1 MRQGDAILHRI
12 QSLGLVDAA
21 GVKEAER
28 AVEGFPALER
38 PSIVEW
44 LVASGR
50 LRPSTLDAIREEL
63 ARPQPWWGRL
73 RRDAVQAARETLD
86 EGLVGSEEATRRHSG
101 GPGEEPSSPEPG
113 VRYPLP
119 HWPRFEPV
127 AFLGEGG
134 MGKVF
139 KAFDPTL
146 RRLVAL
152 KFLHFGHRP
161 GALET
166 LLGEARAQ
174 AQLDHPHV
182 VRLLEA
188 GEIEG
193 LAYLV
198 LAFVDGV
205 SLKELHLPLSL
216 RQQVAL
222 LEGAAEGV
230 HAIHRLGIV
239 HRDLKPANILVR
251 RRENGGLEALVTDF
265 GVARNLRQE
274 SGLPRTVVG
283 TPLYMSPEQA
293 RGDPEVDRRSDVY
306 SLGATL
312 YHVLLGAPP
321 FPDAAGAELLQRVL
335 HEAPVRPRQVSA
347 AFPED
352 LEAILLKCLEKEAER
367 RYPSALDLASDLER
381 YLAGQPVL
389 ARPAPPLHR
398 VRLWARR
405 NRLLAAGLALSAGV
419 VLASGGFALK
429 TWTDRRTAVALA
441 QRWSADVAQIE
452 AARRQIHM
460 LPTRDVGPELERLAT
475 RQRFLEGQVA
485 QAPEAAQGAGH
496 FVLARAAMA
505 QGQWTAAARRLE
517 QCAQAGYRGP
527 DADLARGEVNAHL
540 YLAALQEI
548 ERLPGPELRAKRVL
562 ELEQGYR
569 DPALRDLRTALQGG
583 AASTLSGALLAML
596 EKAPDLAVARASGAF
611 DAEPWRYEAKLL
623 EAEIRMNQARALR
636 LSGGYQQGLDE
647 LERADPAVRV
657 ACDVGR
663 SDPEAWLA
671 QATRWELTVQIAR
684 HLGGRR
690 FDAVAKAEE
699 ACRIAETCRPGYAP
713 ALALRGRLRY
723 QQADMQA
730 DRADPAEGYREAA
743 VLMEAAL
750 RADPGRS
757 GTCADLVE
765 LQVSWGLRRMQQG
778 EDPSGLLQAAI
789 ATGRKGLAQR
799 PTEPRLMNLVG
810 LAWLHGGGW
819 TRSSGGDPGFQ
830 LDQAEAL
837 FRAIEALDPRLPFA
851 QNNLGWVSLERARWQ
866 LQRGEDPSA
875 SVDLADRHLRNCIE
889 LNPNSAHSRQLMG
902 DVAALRARWMLD
914 HGRDPLA
921 VLDRARAELK
931 RALEINPLFP
941 ATFITACRV
950 EAARAEALA
959 RTGRKREA
967 AEALADLE
975 GGLRRL
981 QEISPGRIEAEL
993 ERGRLLALRGRGSPS
1008 GAGRAGARQALA
1020 RVLARQP
1027 GNPDALALLKSLG

>member
-12 QSLGLVDAA
+12 QALGLVDAA
-21 GVKEAER
+21 AVTEAER
-28 AVEGFPALER
+28 AVGGFPAMER
-38 PSIVEW
+38 PSVVEW
-44 LVASGR
+44 LLASGR
-50 LRPSTLDAIREEL
+50 LRQGTVDAIREEL
-63 ARPQPWWGRL
+63 SRPQPWWGRL
-73 RRDAVQAARETLD
+73 RREAVRAAQETL
-86 EGLVGSEEATRRHSG
+86 EGGSAGSEEATRRQTGSS
-101 GPGEEPSSPEPG
+101 GEEPPLPEP
-113 VRYPLP
+113 VARYPLP

-146 RRLVAL
+146 RRPVAL
-152 KFLHFGHRP
+152 KFLHFGQRP
-161 GALET
+161 GALEA

-193 LAYLV
+193 MAYLV
-198 LAFVDGV
+198 LAYVDGV

-216 RQQVAL
+216 RQKVAI
-222 LEGAAEGV
+222 LEGAVEGV

-251 RRENGGLEALVTDF
+251 RHENGGFEALVTDF

-274 SGLPRTVVG
+274 ADPGRAVVG

-293 RGDPEVDRRSDVY
+293 RGDLEVDRRSDVY

-321 FPDAAGAELLQRVL
+321 FPDAAGAGLLQRVL
-335 HEAPVRPRQVSA
+335 HEAPVGPRHVSP

-352 LEAILLKCLEKEAER
+352 LEAILLKCLHKDPER

-381 YLAGQPVL
+381 FLSGQPVL

-398 VRLWARR
+398 FRLWVRR
-405 NRLLAAGLALSAGV
+405 NRLLAAGLALSALV
-419 VLASGGFALK
+419 VLASGIFALK
-429 TWTDRRTAVALA
+429 AWTDRRTAVALA
-441 QRWSADVAQIE
+441 QRWSAEVAQIE

-460 LPTRDVGPELERLAT
+460 LPTRDVEPELERLGA
-475 RQRFLEGQVA
+475 RLGLLESQVA
-485 QAPEAAQGAGH
+485 QAPQAGQGAGH

-505 QGQWTAAARRLE
+505 YGQWTAAARRLDL
-517 QCAQAGYRGP
+517 CAQAGYRGP

-562 ELEQGYR
+562 EIEQGYR
-569 DPALRDLRTALQGG
+569 EPALRDLRKALRGG

-596 EKAPDLAVARASGAF
+596 EKAPDQAVARASGAF
-611 DAEPWRYEAKLL
+611 EAEPWRYEAKLL

-647 LERADPAVRV
+647 LERADPAVRI
-657 ACDVGR
+657 ACEVGR

-671 QATRWELTVQIAR
+671 LATRWELTVQIAR

-690 FDAVAKAEE
+690 FDGVAKAEE
-699 ACRIAETCRPGYAP
+699 ACRIAETCRPGYP
-713 ALALRGRLRY
+713 SALALRGRLRY

-743 VLMEAAL
+743 ALMKAAL
-750 RADPGRS
+750 RADPSRS
-757 GTCADLVE
+757 ATCADLVE
-765 LQVSWGLRRMQQG
+765 LQVSWGLRRMQMG
-778 EDPSGLLQAAI
+778 EDPSGLLQEAI
-789 ATGRKGLAQR
+789 ATGRRGLSQR
-799 PTEPRLMNLVG
+799 PSEPRLMNLVG
-810 LAWLHGGGW
+810 LAWLHGSGW

-830 LDQAEAL
+830 LDQSEAL
-837 FRAIEALDPRLPFA
+837 FRAIEALDARLPFA
-851 QNNLGWVSLERARWQ
+851 QNNLGWVSLERARWR
-866 LQRGEDPSA
+866 LQRGEDPTASA
-875 SVDLADRHLRNCIE
+875 DLADRHLLNCIE
-889 LNPNSAHSRQLMG
+889 INPNSAHSRQLMG
-902 DVAALRARWMLD
+902 EVAALRARWMLD
-914 HGRDPLA
+914 HGREPLA
-921 VLDRARAELK
+921 ALDRARAELK
-931 RALEINPLFP
+931 RAMGINPLFP
-941 ATFITACRV
+941 ATYISICRV

-959 RTGRKREA
+959 RSGRKRDC
-967 AEALADLE
+967 AEALAEME
-975 GGLRRL
+975 GALRRL
-981 QEISPGRIEAEL
+981 QEIAPGRLEADL
-993 ERGRLLALRGRGSPS
+993 ERGRLLALRAAESKA
-1008 GAGRAGARQALA
+1008 GAGRAGARQVLA

-1027 GNPDALALLKSLG
+1027 GNPEALALLKTLG